1 MDITDAIAQLTAERD
16 RIDRAIE
23 ALQAIDGSAGS
34 TAQPSARK
42 PARARKPV
50 RARKPRQ
57 TTAEFLSN
65 ETVLKLLTPEGVPA
79 KTIRSRFK
87 ATENQV
93 LRVLKGLESE
103 GKVKRTGERRSTRW
117 HSVGA

>member
-1 MDITDAIAQLTAERD
+1 MDTTDIIAQLTAERD
-16 RIDRAIE
+16 RIDKAIE
-23 ALQAIDGSAGS
+23 ALQAIDGSAAPS
-34 TAQPSARK
+34 TVQPTERK
-42 PARARKPV
+42 PGRV
-50 RARKPRQ
+50 RKPRQ

-103 GKVKRTGERRSTRW
+103 GKAKRTGERRSTRW
-117 HSVGA
+117 HLVG

>member
-1 MDITDAIAQLTAERD
+1 MDIADAIAQLTAERD

-23 ALQAIDGSAGS
+23 ALKAIDTQRDSLPS
-34 TAQPSARK
+34 RRAQARTC
-42 PARARKPV
+42 PQT
-50 RARKPRQ
+50 RQ

-87 ATENQV
+87 ATEN
-93 LRVLKGLESE
+93 RC
-103 GKVKRTGERRSTRW
+103 
-117 HSVGA
+117 

>member
-23 ALQAIDGSAGS
+23 ALQAIDSSAGS
-34 TAQPSARK
+34 TTQPSESK
-42 PARARKPV
+42 PTRPRRPA

-57 TTAEFLSN
+57 TTAELLSN

-87 ATENQV
+87 ATDNQV

-103 GKVKRTGERRSTRW
+103 GKVKRSGERRSTRW

>member
-1 MDITDAIAQLTAERD
+1 MDTTDIIAKLTAERD

-23 ALQAIDGSAGS
+23 ALQAIDSSDGSS
-34 TAQPSARK
+34 TAQERERK
-42 PARARKPV
+42 PA

-57 TTAEFLSN
+57 TTAELLSN

-79 KTIRSRFK
+79 RTIRSRIK
-87 ATENQV
+87 ASDNQV

-103 GKVKRTGERRSTRW
+103 GKAKRTGERRSTRW
-117 HSVGA
+117 HSVGT

>member
-1 MDITDAIAQLTAERD
+1 MDITDTIAELTAERD

-23 ALQAIDGSAGS
+23 ALQAIDGPAGS
-34 TAQPSARK
+34 TARPSERK
-42 PARARKPV
+42 RT

-79 KTIRSRFK
+79 KTIRSRLK
-87 ATENQV
+87 ASDNQV

>member
-1 MDITDAIAQLTAERD
+1 MDITDTIAQLTAERD
-16 RIDRAIE
+16 RIERAIE

-34 TAQPSARK
+34 TSQPSGGT
-42 PARARKPV
+42 RARTRKSV
-50 RARKPRQ
+50 RARKPRR

-79 KTIRSRFK
+79 KTIRSRIK
-87 ATENQV
+87 ATDNQV

>member
-1 MDITDAIAQLTAERD
+1 MDTTDVIAQLTAERD
-16 RIDRAIE
+16 RIDKAIA
-23 ALQAIDGSAGS
+23 ALQAIDSS
-34 TAQPSARK
+34 TGPSAPPSPRK
-42 PARARKPV
+42 PA

-65 ETVLKLLTPEGVPA
+65 ETVLKLLTPDGVPA

-87 ATENQV
+87 ATDNQV

-103 GKVKRTGERRSTRW
+103 GKAKRTGQRRSTRW
-117 HSVGA
+117 HSVGT

>member
-1 MDITDAIAQLTAERD
+1 MDTTDIVARLTAERD

-34 TAQPSARK
+34 TARPTERK
-42 PARARKPV
+42 PARARKP
-50 RARKPRQ
+50 PQ

-79 KTIRSRFK
+79 RTIRSRIK

-93 LRVLKGLESE
+93 LRVLKRLESE
-103 GKVKRTGERRSTRW
+103 GKARRTGERRSTRW
-117 HSVGA
+117 HSVGR

>member
-1 MDITDAIAQLTAERD
+1 MDIADAIAQLTAERD
-16 RIDRAIE
+16 RIDKAIE
-23 ALQAIDGSAGS
+23 ALQAIDRPVQS
-34 TAQPSARK
+34 TVQPPERK
-42 PARARKPV
+42 PA

-87 ATENQV
+87 ATDNQV

-117 HSVGA
+117 HSVA

>member
-1 MDITDAIAQLTAERD
+1 MDITDAVAQLTAERD
-16 RIDRAIE
+16 RIDKAIE
-23 ALQAIDGSAGS
+23 ALQAIDSPAGS
-34 TAQPSARK
+34 TAQPPVRK
-42 PARARKPV
+42 PA

-65 ETVLKLLTPEGVPA
+65 ETVLKLLTREGVPA

-87 ATENQV
+87 ATDNQV

-117 HSVGA
+117 HSVA

>member
-1 MDITDAIAQLTAERD
+1 MDITDTIAQLTAERD

-23 ALQAIDGSAGS
+23 ALQAIDSPSGS
-34 TAQPSARK
+34 TAEPTRRR
-42 PARARKPV
+42 PA

-79 KTIRSRFK
+79 KTLRSRFK
-87 ATENQV
+87 ASDNQV
-93 LRVLKGLESE
+93 LRVLKRLESD
-103 GKVKRTGERRSTRW
+103 GKAKRTGQRRS
-117 HSVGA
+117 

>member
-1 MDITDAIAQLTAERD
+1 MDMTDTIAELTAERD
-16 RIDRAIE
+16 RIDRAIK
-23 ALQAIDGSAGS
+23 ALQAIDSSAGS
-34 TAQPSARK
+34 AAGTTERK
-42 PARARKPV
+42 PARSP
-50 RARKPRQ
+50 KPRQ

-79 KTIRSRFK
+79 KTLRSRFK
-87 ATENQV
+87 ASGNQV

-117 HSVGA
+117 HSVA

>member
-16 RIDRAIE
+16 RIDRAIQ
-23 ALQAIDGSAGS
+23 ALQAINSPAGS
-34 TAQPSARK
+34 TTAQPSKRK
-42 PARARKPV
+42 RA

-87 ATENQV
+87 ATDNQV

-117 HSVGA
+117 HSVA

>member
-1 MDITDAIAQLTAERD
+1 MDIADVIAQLTAERE
-16 RIDRAIE
+16 RIDKAIE

-34 TAQPSARK
+34 TAQPTAPR
-42 PARARKPV
+42 RA

-65 ETVLKLLTPEGVPA
+65 ETVLKLLTPDGVPA
-79 KTIRSRFK
+79 KTIRSRLK
-87 ATENQV
+87 ASDNQV

-103 GKVKRTGERRSTRW
+103 GKAKRTGERRSTRW
-117 HSVGA
+117 HSVA

>member
-1 MDITDAIAQLTAERD
+1 MDITDVIAQLTAERD

-23 ALQAIDGSAGS
+23 ALQAIDNSAGS
-34 TAQPSARK
+34 TPQPTERK
-42 PARARKPV
+42 PA

-87 ATENQV
+87 ATDNQV

-103 GKVKRTGERRSTRW
+103 GKAKRTGERRSTRW
-117 HSVGA
+117 HSLGA

>member
-1 MDITDAIAQLTAERD
+1 MDATDIISRLTAERD

-23 ALQAIDGSAGS
+23 ALQAIDSSAGS
-34 TAQPSARK
+34 TGQPTERK
-42 PARARKPV
+42 PAT
-50 RARKPRQ
+50 ARKPRQ
-57 TTAEFLSN
+57 TTAELLSSD
-65 ETVLKLLTPEGVPA
+65 TVLKLLTPEGVPA

-87 ATENQV
+87 ATDNQV

-117 HSVGA
+117 HSVRA

>member
-1 MDITDAIAQLTAERD
+1 MDIADVIAQLTAERD

-23 ALQAIDGSAGS
+23 ALQAIESSGGSA
-34 TAQPSARK
+34 AQPAERK
-42 PARARKPV
+42 PA

-79 KTIRSRFK
+79 KTIRSRFQ
-87 ATENQV
+87 ATEHRV
-93 LRVLKGLESE
+93 LRVLNGPECE
-103 GKVKRTGERRSTRW
+103 GKVK
-117 HSVGA
+117 

>member
-1 MDITDAIAQLTAERD
+1 MEITDTIAKLTAERD
-16 RIDRAIE
+16 RIDTAIE
-23 ALQAIDGSAGS
+23 ALQAIDSSAGS
-34 TAQPSARK
+34 TAKPSEPKRS
-42 PARARKPV
+42 

-57 TTAEFLSN
+57 TTAELLSN

-79 KTIRSRFK
+79 KTIRSRIR
-87 ATENQV
+87 ATDNQV

-103 GKVKRTGERRSTRW
+103 GKVRRTGERRSTRW